1 MNPLYTRLE
10 KQTVVKIIRR
20 FGQKCRVLSAT
31 DTGYEPSGAPTPGKE
46 SLCLVCNEKNKL
58 LDGENPIKLERGE
71 VKILLISRAKPE
83 KGGSIYANDR
93 YYRIFY
99 VEEVNPAGL
108 AVLYKA
114 YATDKDQAKLQLY
127 PVDLNKHVEIYMRQI
142 QGDHPDDTDQS
153 ITCLVKIAD
162 VNMALTTIKPTKPV
176 QLLNINVNV
185 SHVFYMRMVDFSGP
199 IDSKSHILKYDDEYY
214 RIELVDNDGEYD
226 QTISLYCRKTGNDLE
241 GRS

>member
-10 KQTVVKIIRR
+10 KQTVVSIIRR

-31 DTGYEPSGAPTPGKE
+31 DTGYNPSGVPTSGKE
-46 SLCLVCNEKNKL
+46 SLCLVCNVKNQTL

-71 VKILLISRAKPE
+71 VKILLISRVKPE

-99 VEEVNPAGL
+99 IEEVNPAGL

-127 PVDLNKHVEIYMRQI
+127 PVDLNRTAQIYMRTMRGLLPDEIGQMASKLTLINQI
-142 QGDHPDDTDQS
+142 PCAIETKAGIQQS
-153 ITCLVKIAD
+153 SG
-162 VNMALTTIKPTKPV
+162 
-176 QLLNINVNV
+176 INL
-185 SHVFYMRMVDFSGP
+185 
-199 IDSKSHILKYDDEYY
+199 DSKVTHVIWCRVADIDNTIPNPFDAKKHLICIDGEYY
-214 RIELVDNDGEYD
+214 RVLSIENSQESD
-226 QTISLYCRKTGNDLE
+226 KTRAVYVQKE
-241 GRS
+241 

>member
-1 MNPLYTRLE
+1 MNPLYPRLE
-10 KQTVVKIIRR
+10 KQTVVKMIRR

-31 DTGYEPSGAPTPGKE
+31 DTGYNPSGAPTPGKE

-58 LDGENPIKLERGE
+58 LDGENPIKLEYGA
-71 VKILLISRAKPE
+71 VKILLISRVKPE

-127 PVDLNKHVEIYMRQI
+127 PVDLNRTAEIYMRSMH
-142 QGDHPDDTDQS
+142 GLLPDEIGQTTNRLTLLNHVPCAIETKAAYQQSSCINLDAKVTHVIWCRSVDIDAAIANPFDTKRHLICVDGEHYRVQS
-153 ITCLVKIAD
+153 IENPQEAG
-162 VNMALTTIKPTKPV
+162 LTRAVYV
-176 QLLNINVNV
+176 Q
-185 SHVFYMRMVDFSGP
+185 
-199 IDSKSHILKYDDEYY
+199 KE
-214 RIELVDNDGEYD
+214 
-226 QTISLYCRKTGNDLE
+226 
-241 GRS
+241 